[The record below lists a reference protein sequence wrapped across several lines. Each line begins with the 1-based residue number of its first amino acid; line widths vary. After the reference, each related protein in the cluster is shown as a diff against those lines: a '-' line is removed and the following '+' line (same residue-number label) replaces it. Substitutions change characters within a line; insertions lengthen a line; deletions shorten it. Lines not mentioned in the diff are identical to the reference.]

1 MAQGKGALMQLLY
14 QRETTFRT
22 APGSPDAVRLPFTS
36 YNVGRDPK
44 KVRDNSINASP
55 LPGKMSCG
63 DAEVAGNIKSI
74 LDLRGIGYWMA
85 LLLGVP
91 SAKKAVTKQP
101 TNVTGVTVNY
111 AHATCTAGAGTLTYT
126 NTGKTLAWQ
135 AQGDSTAGT
144 PVDVTAGGYFTLES
158 DTADHSIHVTVAAGA
173 LPSTDKS
180 DADIAVSATLKTHL
194 FPVDLNDRPSA
205 LLELGHSDLSK
216 FYRAD
221 GVKLNSLAYD
231 LTAAEQ
237 DISMD
242 VLAGA
247 ETEYG
252 TTWDATPTS
261 FDSVRACGSGG
272 RISNGSNTALG
283 TVVSGDISVNN
294 GMQGYLLPDGLEG
307 YGLIDQGEISIKGK
321 VKTVF
326 DAAGAYALSRADTST
341 RLRLTSNAAVG
352 SDVFSLV
359 WDIPN
364 VSFAE
369 KAPPKEGKSGLF
381 VELDWE
387 AHRDAAGNLPLVML
401 TNDVT
406 AY

>member
-14 QRETTFRT
+14 QRESAFRT

-36 YNVGRDPK
+36 YNLGRDPK
-44 KVRDNSINASP
+44 KVRDNSIDASP

-63 DAEVAGNIKSI
+63 DAEVSGQIKSI
-74 LDLRGIGYWMA
+74 LDLRGVGYWLA

-111 AHATCTAGAGTLTYT
+111 AHASTTAGNGTLTYT

-135 AQGDSTAGT
+135 AQGDTAGT

-158 DTADHSIHVTVAAGA
+158 GAADKSIHVTVAAGA
-173 LPSTDKS
+173 LPSTDKA

-216 FYRAD
+216 FYRTD
-221 GVKLNSLAYD
+221 GAKLNTLSYD

-237 DISMD
+237 DISMEL
-242 VLAGA
+242 LAGA

-252 TTWDATPTS
+252 AAWDATPTAIS
-261 FDSVRACGSGG
+261 PVRACGSGG
-272 RISNGSNTALG
+272 RISNGSNTDLG
-283 TVVSGDISVNN
+283 TVVSGDLSCSNN
-294 GMQGYLLPDGLEG
+294 MQGYLLPDGLEG
-307 YGLIDQGEISIKGK
+307 YGLIDQGEVVLKGK

-341 RLRLTSNAAVG
+341 RLRLSSHAAVG

-359 WDIPN
+359 WDLPN

-387 AHRDAAGNLPLVML
+387 AHRDTAGNLPLVML

-406 AY
+406 SY